1 VEGSAPVN
9 TVTVGLSLVGLLVL
23 LVASA
28 AIVTRLAGLGRPRD
42 VLLAAVRAVVQL
54 SVVSLVIGFVLR
66 SLWLTFAFLLVMVT
80 VAAATSARRI
90 TGGLRPSSWWTAL
103 PILAGI
109 VPTLTAILL
118 STAVPLVPIAILP
131 SAGILIG
138 GAMTA
143 TSIAGRRCTEEL
155 TAQRGSYEAAL
166 SLGMTRR
173 EGVTLVARPAAALAL
188 VPGLDQTRTVGLVT
202 LPGAFVG
209 VLLAGAS
216 PLQAGAVQLLVLIAL
231 LLVQVL
237 AVTVTVELISA
248 GLLPVG
254 SGPLPE

>member
-1 VEGSAPVN
+1 MN
-9 TVTVGLSLVGLLVL
+9 TVTVGWSLAGLLIL

-42 VLLAAVRAVVQL
+42 VLLAAARAVVQL
-54 SVVSLVIGFVLR
+54 TVVSLVIGLVLR

-90 TGGLRPSSWWTAL
+90 TGDLRPGSWWTTL
-103 PILAGI
+103 PILSGI

-118 STAVPLVPIAILP
+118 STAVPLEP
-131 SAGILIG
+131 
-138 GAMTA
+138 
-143 TSIAGRRCTEEL
+143 AGRRCIEEL

-173 EGVTLVARPAAALAL
+173 EGVALVARPAALAL

-216 PLQAGAVQLLVLIAL
+216 RCRRAPCNCL
-231 LLVQVL
+231 
-237 AVTVTVELISA
+237 S
-248 GLLPVG
+248 
-254 SGPLPE
+254 